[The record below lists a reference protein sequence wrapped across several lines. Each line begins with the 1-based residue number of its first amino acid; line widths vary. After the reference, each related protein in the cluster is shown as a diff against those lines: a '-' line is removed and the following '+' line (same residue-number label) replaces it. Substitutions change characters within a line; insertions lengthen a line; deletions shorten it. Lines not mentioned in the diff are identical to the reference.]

1 MADLNM
7 FGLDVGIYGPLADP
21 ETVMGLAH
29 FAEDVGFDSIWLADH
44 VAFPAS
50 FESKY
55 PFSAAGNFPAPTND
69 PLFEPLAVMGILVG
83 ATTKIKLGTAVLI
96 IPYRNPVLTARML
109 ITLDQF
115 SGGRIVLGAGVGWLR
130 EEFEALQTPDFKL
143 RGKATDEYLDI
154 FKAMCEGGEIGFE
167 GQTYRFDPV
176 QSVPGSFQKPH
187 PPILIGGVSDP
198 ALRRIVRRG
207 DGWLATALGR
217 EEMPE
222 RLAALRSISEAEG
235 RNFSDIQL
243 VYKLFLSPGE
253 AKQGPFGGR
262 DMGSGSEADIIDDL
276 KSVIDAGFEKI
287 IIRYRGADAE
297 EQTRNLARFAEII
310 APAL

>member
-1 MADLNM
+1 MCD
-7 FGLDVGIYGPLADP
+7 
-21 ETVMGLAH
+21 
-29 FAEDVGFDSIWLADH
+29 
-44 VAFPAS
+44 
-50 FESKY
+50 
-55 PFSAAGNFPAPTND
+55 
-69 PLFEPLAVMGILVG
+69 
-83 ATTKIKLGTAVLI
+83 
-96 IPYRNPVLTARML
+96 
-109 ITLDQF
+109 
-115 SGGRIVLGAGVGWLR
+115 GG
-130 EEFEALQTPDFKL
+130 K
-143 RGKATDEYLDI
+143 
-154 FKAMCEGGEIGFE
+154 IGFE

>member
-1 MADLNM
+1 
-7 FGLDVGIYGPLADP
+7 
-21 ETVMGLAH
+21 
-29 FAEDVGFDSIWLADH
+29 
-44 VAFPAS
+44 
-50 FESKY
+50 
-55 PFSAAGNFPAPTND
+55 
-69 PLFEPLAVMGILVG
+69 
-83 ATTKIKLGTAVLI
+83 
-96 IPYRNPVLTARML
+96 
-109 ITLDQF
+109 
-115 SGGRIVLGAGVGWLR
+115 
-130 EEFEALQTPDFKL
+130 
-143 RGKATDEYLDI
+143 
-154 FKAMCEGGEIGFE
+154 
-167 GQTYRFDPV
+167 
-176 QSVPGSFQKPH
+176 
-187 PPILIGGVSDP
+187 
-198 ALRRIVRRG
+198 
-207 DGWLATALGR
+207 
-217 EEMPE
+217 MPE